1 MTLPSANIQE
11 VAASPSLAPRS
22 STRSCVTF
30 GCAADGPFTPTFI
43 GNLDLLKNTFKGGPG
58 MKSAAYTLAKT
69 GASGIFIR
77 LPATAVAA
85 TKTAVTKVG
94 TGTSVITLTGTPN
107 DSYEIKS
114 VVVTGGTIGTS
125 ATIKVSLD
133 GGETYG
139 ANVPLGVATT
149 YLIPG
154 TGVTI
159 NYGAGTVVA
168 ADYITAST
176 TAASAS
182 NLPATLTRVD
192 ASTWTAAIAGAPVD
206 AYEVLL
212 EWLTGG
218 TVGTAGATY
227 RYSLDGGRTFL
238 PETALGVDLTITLMD
253 GTVAAGPVI
262 TLTSTEVIEAGD
274 TLAWKTTA
282 PEWQTADAVAAL
294 AVLRAS
300 KLTWSFLHGTG
311 ALDTGKFG
319 GLDLVMSSWAAK
331 TKFAWLIGNVRD
343 RGQHEVTATWA
354 ARLVALWGS
363 SASTRIA
370 LGAGYTR
377 IVCPLTGRSNRRPV
391 AWVAVPALISVPPQ
405 IDIAQK
411 SLGALSADAQI
422 HDADDLLVE
431 NDDRIDS
438 QLSDA
443 RFLTLRT
450 YDDEPGVFFTRGS
463 LMSGDGDI
471 ARIADRRVL
480 NIVEEVYQRALLQQ
494 LQAPFK
500 RWGARAK
507 APFKPGDIHEAD
519 AKSIERFINSALQTQ
534 VADQGMVSGITCV
547 LDRTPINLGAGKWR
561 IEADVK
567 INGLSYIDQA
577 TGRVGFVDPALD
589 AIMNKAGS

>member
-1 MTLPSANIQE
+1 MTLPTARIEE
-11 VAASPSLAPRS
+11 VPAGPSLAPRS

-30 GCAADGPFTPTFI
+30 GCAADGPFTPTYYATTDA
-43 GNLDLLKNTFKGGPG
+43 LRTTFKAGPG

-69 GASGIFIR
+69 GAAGIFIR

-94 TGTSVITLTGTPN
+94 TGTSVIALMGTPN

-212 EWLTGG
+212 EWLTG
-218 TVGTAGATY
+218 ATY
-227 RYSLDGGRTFL
+227 RYSLDGGHTFL

-343 RGQHEVTATWA
+343 RGTNEVNATWA
-354 ARLVALWGS
+354 ARLVALWGD
-363 SASTRIA
+363 SASSRIA
-370 LGAGYTR
+370 LGAGYAR
-377 IVCPLTGRSNRRPV
+377 ITCPITGRNNRRPV
-391 AWVAVPALISVPPQ
+391 SWVAVPQLISVPPQ
-405 IDIAQK
+405 TDIAQK
-411 SLGALSADAQI
+411 SLGALSADVQI

-431 NDDRIDS
+431 NDDRIDAS
-438 QLSDA
+438 LSDA

-450 YDDEPGVFFTRGS
+450 YDDEPGVYFTRGS
-463 LMSGDGDI
+463 LMSAEGNI

-480 NIVEEVYQRALLQQ
+480 NIVEEVYQRALLEQ
-494 LQAPFK
+494 LQSSFR
-500 RWGARAK
+500 RWGARVK
-507 APFKPGDIHEAD
+507 APFVPGNIHEAD
-519 AKSIERFINSALQTQ
+519 AARIERFINTALQTQ
-534 VADQGMVSGITCV
+534 VTNAGMVAGIDCT
-547 LDRTPINLGAGKWR
+547 LDRTPISLGAGKWR

-567 INGLSYIDQA
+567 INGLNYIDQA
-577 TGRVGFVDPALD
+577 VGRVGFVDPLLD
-589 AIMNKAGS
+589 SILNKATV